1 MNNKT
6 RKITE
11 GATLVA
17 IVGVFLLI
25 DRQTIGLLNGY
36 FTWLMPL
43 PILLYAA
50 KYGLKDSIAP
60 FISVVIL
67 SFVVALPTTT
77 VIVFIT
83 GVTGLVYGSGVKKGK
98 SNFWLL
104 GSTLFF
110 STLEYL
116 VTMVLFASFFG
127 YDLAG
132 ELQQAIVTIE
142 SYGYQILDLDIIVKT
157 IIPIILFVSA
167 CLEALLVHILA
178 SFILKRLKIKVNPM
192 KSINDV
198 VAPKWLGWIL
208 LAFMVL
214 NAAKGYLDYPE
225 LLKETIFTISTIAEI
240 VFSIFGL
247 IDIMIY
253 SKVSKRNYIMLF
265 GVILMIIIPSSLMII
280 GVMDIVTDFRKS
292 MIERNRNVFK

>member
-25 DRQTIGLLNGY
+25 DRQTVGMLNGY
-36 FTWLMPL
+36 VTWMMPL

-50 KYGLKDSIAP
+50 KYGFKDSIAP
-60 FISVVIL
+60 FISIILL
-67 SFVVALPTTT
+67 SFIVALPTTT
-77 VIVFIT
+77 VIIFIT

-110 STLEYL
+110 TIIEYL

-132 ELQQAIVTIE
+132 ELQQAIVTLE
-142 SYGYQILDLDIIVKT
+142 SYGYRIQDLDMIIT
-157 IIPIILFVSA
+157 TMIPIILFAAA
-167 CLEALLVHILA
+167 CLEALLIHIIANFL
-178 SFILKRLKIKVNPM
+178 LKRLKIKVNPM

-198 VAPKWLGWIL
+198 VAPQWLGWIL

-225 LLKETIFTISTIAEI
+225 LLKETIFTISVIAEI

-247 IDIMIY
+247 IDIMIN

-265 GVILMIIIPSSLMII
+265 SIFLIIIIPSSLMII